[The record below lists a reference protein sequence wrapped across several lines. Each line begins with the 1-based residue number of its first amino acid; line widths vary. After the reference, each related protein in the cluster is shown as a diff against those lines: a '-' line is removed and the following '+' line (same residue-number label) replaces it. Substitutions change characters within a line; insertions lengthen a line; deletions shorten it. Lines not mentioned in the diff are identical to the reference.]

1 MDNDLQALDME
12 WKINVNR
19 QKSTQ
24 DSASG
29 TYHQYQVYKSRGR
42 SGGEV
47 LAPYTLG
54 PEEY

>member
-1 MDNDLQALDME
+1 MDNDLQALDVE
-12 WKINVNR
+12 WKIIVNR